1 MASFSINAILGH
13 STQKQQE
20 TNDVDLRHTNCVDES
35 SSQQQD
41 QKEHCPSKLVLYS
54 DEIDDGAEFPR
65 QEDLLNKIRRRRTAF
80 TSSQLKSLEQKFR
93 DKKYLTITERNN
105 LAKSLRLTDT
115 QVKTWFQNRRTKW
128 KKQMAPEFEANLRWE
143 EANAMFY
150 PIQTAVFPYYEQFAL
165 PVPPIPYKYNIVP
178 SFCPSSNLQLVQ
190 TNIHSFVS
198 AHGSV

>member
-1 MASFSINAILGH
+1 M
-13 STQKQQE
+13 
-20 TNDVDLRHTNCVDES
+20 
-35 SSQQQD
+35 
-41 QKEHCPSKLVLYS
+41 VLYS

-198 AHGSV
+198 AHSSV